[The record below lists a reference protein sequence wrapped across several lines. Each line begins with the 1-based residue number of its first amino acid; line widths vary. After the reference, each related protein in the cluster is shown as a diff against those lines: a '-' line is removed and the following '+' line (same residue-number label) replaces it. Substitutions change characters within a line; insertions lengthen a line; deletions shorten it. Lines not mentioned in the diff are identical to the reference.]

1 MYSTTETSN
10 SETSEHMSL
19 IKIKSD
25 IGEGKYIILSVVE
38 LENIDLL
45 AHKIY
50 LQIRIQTILMITFL
64 ALTAISAV
72 LGFEK
77 VLTLGLLFIAFSFLL
92 EQKVNRNLYNGIPVI
107 TKSYRK
113 YLAEKSTGSESSD
126 IFIFYGDREGLLKAE
141 KALDKVT
148 SKLVES
154 QEYLIFNSKLV
165 ASRLLPSRILL
176 LLGLILIATKYLFIS
191 FVSFVLIGGIL
202 FFVMVDVLGLIVD
215 QIKIS

>member
-38 LENIDLL
+38 LENIDQL

-64 ALTAISAV
+64 ALAAISAV
-72 LGFEK
+72 LGFEE

-92 EQKVNRNLYNGIPVI
+92 EQKVNRNLYNGILVI

-126 IFIFYGDREGLLKAE
+126 IFIFYGDREGLLRAE

>member
-1 MYSTTETSN
+1 VYSTTETSN

-72 LGFEK
+72 LGFEE

-92 EQKVNRNLYNGIPVI
+92 EQKVNRNLYNGILVI

-126 IFIFYGDREGLLKAE
+126 IFIFYGDREGLLRAE

>member
-72 LGFEK
+72 LGFEE

-92 EQKVNRNLYNGIPVI
+92 EQKVNRNLYNGILVI

-126 IFIFYGDREGLLKAE
+126 IFIFYGDREGLLRAE

>member
-72 LGFEK
+72 LGFEE

-92 EQKVNRNLYNGIPVI
+92 EQKVNRNLYNGILVI

-113 YLAEKSTGSESSD
+113 YLAERSTESESSD
-126 IFIFYGDREGLLKAE
+126 IFIFYGDREGLLRAE